1 MVIPPRG
8 QQQLL
13 EDLHNT
19 HPGIVRMKSLARCYL
34 WWPGLDDD
42 IEAKVKSCEVC
53 QLHRAAPAAAP
64 LHPWEWPEKP
74 WSRIHID
81 HAGPFMGQLFL
92 IVIDAY
98 SKWMEVYPTSSIS
111 ATATIELLRRAF
123 ATHGLPDML
132 VSDNGTGFASKE
144 FGNFMAKNG
153 ILHVKTAPRHPSS
166 NGLVE
171 RSVRTFKDGMKKL
184 EGSEGTVHT
193 KLSRFLLAYRSTP
206 QTTTRV
212 TPAELLFNRR
222 LRTRLNLVQPD
233 VRQRVEAQQSS
244 QKEQHDNTRTARQF
258 AEGDKVLV
266 KNFSPGP
273 KWKKA
278 HIESRTGPLSYT
290 IKSEDGVVTRRHV
303 DHILKRHDVP
313 SREEDDLPE
322 SAVYAEQN
330 PVPPMAVEEQKDAS
344 TEPVSISKEES
355 NARSLA
361 RRSQRT
367 RRTPSYLKD
376 YVTV

>member
-1 MVIPPRG
+1 MCFGGKPCVIPARG
-8 QQQLL
+8 QQQLP

-53 QLHRAAPAAAP
+53 QLLRAAPAAAP
-64 LHPWEWPEKP
+64 LHPWGWPEKP
-74 WSRIHID
+74 WSCIHID

-98 SKWMEVYPTSSIS
+98 SKWMEVNPTSSTS
-111 ATATIELLRRAF
+111 ATATIQLPRRAF
-123 ATHGLPDML
+123 ATHGLPNML
-132 VSDNGTGFASKE
+132 VSD
-144 FGNFMAKNG
+144 
-153 ILHVKTAPRHPSS
+153 
-166 NGLVE
+166 
-171 RSVRTFKDGMKKL
+171 D
-184 EGSEGTVHT
+184 
-193 KLSRFLLAYRSTP
+193 
-206 QTTTRV
+206 
-212 TPAELLFNRR
+212 
-222 LRTRLNLVQPD
+222 D

-244 QKEQHDNTRTARQF
+244 QKEQHDNTRTVRQF

-278 HIESRTGPLSYT
+278 HIDSRTGPLSYT

-303 DHILKRHDVP
+303 DLLKRHDIP

-322 SAVYAEQN
+322 SAVHAEQN
-330 PVPPMAVEEQKDAS
+330 PVPPTAVEEQKDAS
-344 TEPVSISKEES
+344 TEPVSISMEGS

-361 RRSQRT
+361 RRSQRS

-376 YVTV
+376 YVSV